1 MPISAC
7 PRIFCSDTF
16 NEAPAGGRGMRVVAV
31 SVVCISAAFNEAP
44 AGGRG
49 MQRGLEAM
57 IGAACA
63 GRLRGLRKTAAQL

>member
-1 MPISAC
+1 MRPRREAGECDEVVVKSASNVY
-7 PRIFCSDTF
+7 R
-16 NEAPAGGRGMRVVAV
+16 
-31 SVVCISAAFNEAP
+31 FNEAP

-63 GRLRGLRKTAAQL
+63 GRLRGLRKTAVQL